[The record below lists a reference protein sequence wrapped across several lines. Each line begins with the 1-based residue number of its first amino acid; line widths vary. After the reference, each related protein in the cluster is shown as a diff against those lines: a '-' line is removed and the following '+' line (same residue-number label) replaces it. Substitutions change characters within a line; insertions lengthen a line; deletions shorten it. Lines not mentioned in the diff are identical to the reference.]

1 MTVILLS
8 PVDREIVIIS
18 FVCITS
24 KTRQA
29 VREQQ
34 QTVDG
39 QSMIMIAHHRYR
51 HRQRQR
57 QRSYHGKMKDNGCIS
72 SFSSSSSSSSLL
84 RMVLLVIVIL
94 GPAIHADAFRSP
106 VRSPDVF
113 TRNRKT
119 STTTTFITR
128 RNLSVPP
135 QKSPLQPL
143 DMIPESNS
151 LRMTISAATGG
162 PVLADLGSAAETARA
177 STAFTL
183 PLPFAFHQIIE
194 NPVTW
199 SVIIMTTIVGL
210 LFVWETL
217 VEEARENVPTVVED
231 VIDQVL
237 QEMGSLGFIGL
248 FLDTFVVHQ
257 PVVRDALL
265 KLSEEVLGD
274 EELVLETFEFLHT
287 VFFQTAIL
295 FFVGASYLIVRTI
308 DTIKTV
314 ADLADEAI
322 DEAERQVQVQMQQ
335 GSSID
340 QDPNGSKDSSV
351 VEACGG
357 TSNMRTIIQQ
367 DIMGKD
373 IYASL
378 DNQASKTTA
387 SDNDVE
393 DLIAILLLEE
403 AAKQKIRTIQDGE
416 IIPMGVNDV
425 WKREFSL
432 TQKQRGAEAVIIR
445 ERLIREMNLGRCF
458 RIADYLQKG
467 GIFSKNE
474 GGSKHHRD
482 ESKSYDD
489 DDSKSNNASSATTK
503 ERFNFIEI
511 SPAVWIPLI
520 PSIALSNALDLSHD
534 VVNAQSANAAA
545 SSGYFVSTPWVI
557 WPSFLT
563 QAGTL
568 VWGLTN
574 YWKMAAMK
582 QMLLPGLAEVDVES
596 MDTSS
601 TGTKTNDISSRSS
614 KRVVL
619 CAPMVEDDAL
629 RKNFSVHHSTPFF
642 ARWFEERKSSPAK
655 NRIDELYGVVG
666 ANGSEFYFES
676 IKFHL
681 WKCATGWIAFSQILP
696 RDLYA
701 LTHPSDMIGAPEY
714 LVPEIVVFSLFV
726 ALDLFQAV
734 VLVPTTIINYSIIT
748 TVQDFVSSEQEYQKN
763 KE

>member
-1 MTVILLS
+1 M
-8 PVDREIVIIS
+8 
-18 FVCITS
+18 
-24 KTRQA
+24 
-29 VREQQ
+29 
-34 QTVDG
+34 
-39 QSMIMIAHHRYR
+39 
-51 HRQRQR
+51 
-57 QRSYHGKMKDNGCIS
+57 
-72 SFSSSSSSSSLL
+72 
-84 RMVLLVIVIL
+84 
-94 GPAIHADAFRSP
+94 
-106 VRSPDVF
+106 
-113 TRNRKT
+113 
-119 STTTTFITR
+119 
-128 RNLSVPP
+128 
-135 QKSPLQPL
+135 
-143 DMIPESNS
+143 
-151 LRMTISAATGG
+151 
-162 PVLADLGSAAETARA
+162 
-177 STAFTL
+177 
-183 PLPFAFHQIIE
+183 
-194 NPVTW
+194 
-199 SVIIMTTIVGL
+199 
-210 LFVWETL
+210 
-217 VEEARENVPTVVED
+217 EEARENVPTVVED

-265 KLSEEVLGD
+265 KISEEVLGD

-295 FFVGASYLIVRTI
+295 FFVGASFLIVRTI

-322 DEAERQVQVQMQQ
+322 DEAERQVQVQVQQ

-340 QDPNGSKDSSV
+340 EQDPNGSKASSI
-351 VEACGG
+351 VETCGG
-357 TSNMRTIIQQ
+357 TSNMRMIMQQ

-378 DNQASKTTA
+378 DNQSSKTTV
-387 SDNDVE
+387 SDYDVQ

-403 AAKQKIRTIQDGE
+403 AAKQNVQTIRDGE
-416 IIPMGVNDV
+416 NTQITSMGIKDV

-445 ERLIREMNLGRCF
+445 ERLIREMDLGQCF

-474 GGSKHHRD
+474 AGSKHHRG
-482 ESKSYDD
+482 ESKVYDD
-489 DDSKSNNASSATTK
+489 DDDASNNASSATTK

-520 PSIALSNALDLSHD
+520 PSIALSNALDLSHE
-534 VVNAQSANAAA
+534 VVNAQSANSVA
-545 SSGYFVSTPWVI
+545 SSGYFVSTPWVFF
-557 WPSFLT
+557 PSLLT
-563 QAGTL
+563 QVGTL

-582 QMLLPGLAEVDVES
+582 QMLLPGLAEVEFDSV
-596 MDTSS
+596 DTTSS
-601 TGTKTNDISSRSS
+601 AETKANDISSKNST
-614 KRVVL
+614 RVVL
-619 CAPMVEDDAL
+619 CAPMVEDDAV
-629 RKNFSVHHSTPFF
+629 RQNFSVHHSTPLF
-642 ARWFEERKSSPAK
+642 ARWFEAQNSSPAK

-734 VLVPTTIINYSIIT
+734 VLVPTTILNYSVIT
-748 TVQDFVSSEQEYQKN
+748 TVQDFVSKEQEYQK
-763 KE
+763 KTVTGTIEIESE